1 MKIKAAVLEKMG
13 AATPYEKSKPL
24 AVQAV
29 ELDSPGDGEVLVKVA
44 AAGLCHSD
52 LSVIDGNRPR
62 PTPMVLGHEAAGVV
76 PGRCFLVHGGCT
88 AMAVTSTIISA
99 FLPLLNMPRSRVGHW
114 SRLIASCRWM
124 RRRYLAAR
132 C

>member
-24 AVQAV
+24 AVQAI

-44 AAGLCHSD
+44 AAALCHSD
-52 LSVIDGNRPR
+52 LSVIDGDRWR
-62 PTPMVLGHEAAGVV
+62 TV

-88 AMAVTSTIISA
+88 AMAMTSTIISA
-99 FLPLLNMPRSRVGHW
+99 FLPLPNMPRSRAGHW
-114 SRLIASCRWM
+114 SRLIASCRWT

>member
-24 AVQAV
+24 AVQAI

-52 LSVIDGNRPR
+52 LSVVDGDRPR
-62 PTPMVLGHEAAGVV
+62 PMPMVLGHEAAGVGQELGPGVEDLSGGDHGVVGFV
-76 PGRCFLVHGGCT
+76 PRWGHCLPCSGGRPALCGPGAGADGGGAT
-88 AMAVTSTIISA
+88 
-99 FLPLLNMPRSRVGHW
+99 
-114 SRLIASCRWM
+114 
-124 RRRYLAAR
+124 
-132 C
+132 